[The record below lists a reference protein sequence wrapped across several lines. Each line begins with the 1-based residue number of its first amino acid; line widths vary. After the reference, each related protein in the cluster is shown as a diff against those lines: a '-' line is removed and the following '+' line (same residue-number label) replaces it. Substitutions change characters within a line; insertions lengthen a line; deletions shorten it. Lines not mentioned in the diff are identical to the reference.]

1 MLFCVFDQRSG
12 SFKARAEE
20 LRAEAKTTVMR
31 AVLEVNMRNQEKGNA
46 A

>member
-1 MLFCVFDQRSG
+1 MLFCIFDQRSG
-12 SFKARAEE
+12 LSKARSEE

-31 AVLEVNMRNQEKGNA
+31 AVLEVNMRNQENGNA